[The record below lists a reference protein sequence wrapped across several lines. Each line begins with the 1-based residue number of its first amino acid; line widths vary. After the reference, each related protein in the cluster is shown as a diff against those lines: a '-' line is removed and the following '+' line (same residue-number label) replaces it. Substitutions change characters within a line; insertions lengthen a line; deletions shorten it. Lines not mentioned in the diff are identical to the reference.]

1 MSATVQSNNEI
12 KNNVI
17 EPFNKAL
24 LTDMV
29 FKKQLDEAKEYV
41 KQYLFKTYEL
51 LYYYDVGSNTITSFK
66 HKNIKTFLSKNIFYK
81 VRDNEDEKAI
91 KKLFSDWFMDLD
103 CTFYKLSYDLNEP
116 FVYKKNSTHYLNL
129 FRGFKFNNLTIQDE
143 TNEYIEEGMKYIF
156 NHMNEVICSSD
167 KPAYEYLKKWIAKLI
182 YCKTKMKTC
191 IYLKGTQGAGKS
203 SLSNFLLE
211 MVGEWNGHKTQSVKC
226 LTGFNGELMGKCLLI
241 LEEMRTESYG
251 EWLKI
256 NSTLNAFIT
265 EDLISLEDKGKTMI
279 QVNNNLSIII
289 TSNDSPIKM
298 NEKDRRYFLSDVS
311 NHRDGDKEYFNK
323 LYEYMQNEAIQKAF
337 YFECKRI
344 MDETPK
350 FNELSELKE
359 ITTSAKCEV
368 IIKNLHPLYRYIRE
382 TYVLKNKD
390 FNVFLKDLTSEFN
403 ISSAMRNDLNG
414 IEVSRMLKDIHINGD
429 VSTGNRLRYKI
440 PHGDLLEIFK
450 KLKWIHEMDEFEDD
464 KHDKIL
470 NHGELQKLKDENEQ
484 LRKQL
489 ESYNRDDH
497 YEFINEQIK
506 KLKETISDLKENQQI
521 INYHDEYIK
530 TITPTVSP
538 SNEKKKVVPFP
549 RPSTVLNQNKLLTI
563 DINNVIHKSIIDA
576 F

>member
-1 MSATVQSNNEI
+1 
-12 KNNVI
+12 
-17 EPFNKAL
+17 
-24 LTDMV
+24 
-29 FKKQLDEAKEYV
+29 
-41 KQYLFKTYEL
+41 
-51 LYYYDVGSNTITSFK
+51 
-66 HKNIKTFLSKNIFYK
+66 
-81 VRDNEDEKAI
+81 
-91 KKLFSDWFMDLD
+91 
-103 CTFYKLSYDLNEP
+103 
-116 FVYKKNSTHYLNL
+116 
-129 FRGFKFNNLTIQDE
+129 
-143 TNEYIEEGMKYIF
+143 
-156 NHMNEVICSSD
+156 
-167 KPAYEYLKKWIAKLI
+167 
-182 YCKTKMKTC
+182 MKTC

-241 LEEMRTESYG
+241 LEEIRTESYG

-289 TSNDSPIKM
+289 ASNDSPIKM

-470 NHGELQKLKDENEQ
+470 NHGELQKLKDENE
-484 LRKQL
+484 
-489 ESYNRDDH
+489 
-497 YEFINEQIK
+497 
-506 KLKETISDLKENQQI
+506 KLKK
-521 INYHDEYIK
+521 
-530 TITPTVSP
+530 
-538 SNEKKKVVPFP
+538 
-549 RPSTVLNQNKLLTI
+549 
-563 DINNVIHKSIIDA
+563 NN
-576 F
+576 